1 MNTDKMIETGC
12 IPLNENGSFVYGYK
26 DRNINYCVVSRYKN
40 IGSIE
45 NCLAHMMKDDLSNI
59 AKKSEESLSPLD
71 MDK

>member
-1 MNTDKMIETGC
+1 MNTDKMIETGY
-12 IPLNENGSFVYGYK
+12 IPLNENVLFVYGYK

-45 NCLAHMMKDDLSNI
+45 KCLAHMMKDDLSNI
-59 AKKSEESLSPLD
+59 AQKSEKSLSPLD

>member
-12 IPLNENGSFVYGYK
+12 IPLNEKGLFVYGYK
-26 DRNINYCVVSRYKN
+26 DRKINYCVVSRYKN

-45 NCLAHMMKDDLSNI
+45 KCLAHMMKDDLSNI
-59 AKKSEESLSPLD
+59 AQKTEESLSPLD

>member
-1 MNTDKMIETGC
+1 MNTDKMIETGY
-12 IPLNENGSFVYGYK
+12 IPLNENGSFIYCYK

-45 NCLAHMMKDDLSNI
+45 KCLAHMMKDDLSNI
-59 AKKSEESLSPLD
+59 AQKSGESLSPLD

>member
-12 IPLNENGSFVYGYK
+12 IPLNEKGLFVCGYK
-26 DRNINYCVVSRYKN
+26 DRNINYCVVSHYKN

-45 NCLAHMMKDDLSNI
+45 NSLAHMMRDDLSNI
-59 AKKSEESLSPLD
+59 NQKSEESLSPLD

>member
-12 IPLNENGSFVYGYK
+12 IPLNEKGLFVYGYK

-40 IGSIE
+40 IGRKKK
-45 NCLAHMMKDDLSNI
+45 CLAHMMKDDLSNI
-59 AKKSEESLSPLD
+59 AQKTEESLSPLD